1 MWYNIII
8 IYNIH
13 SQNRLI
19 SDKIIGLTHNQS
31 NLSVELINY
40 KYKLAHLTEQISEAT
55 TEVFISLIII

>member
-8 IYNIH
+8 IFI

-19 SDKIIGLTHNQS
+19 SDKIIGLTHDQS

>member
-1 MWYNIII
+1 MWYNVF

-19 SDKIIGLTHNQS
+19 SDKIIGLTHDQS

-55 TEVFISLIII
+55 AEVFISLIII